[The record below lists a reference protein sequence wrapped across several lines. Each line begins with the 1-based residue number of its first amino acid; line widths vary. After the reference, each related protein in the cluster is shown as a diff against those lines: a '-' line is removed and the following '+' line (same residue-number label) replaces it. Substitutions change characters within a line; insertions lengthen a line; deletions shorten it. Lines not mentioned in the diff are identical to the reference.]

1 MQWPDAES
9 FGFLQVIMYTYIASA
24 LFWVLLFMPKEQRHE
39 HAERNA
45 RRALFCWGGLV
56 NLRFLL
62 KMLPV
67 VSCYIDLNKKVDS
80 RFVSSLQEVSLSY
93 RLFKHHL

>member
-1 MQWPDAES
+1 
-9 FGFLQVIMYTYIASA
+9 MYTFIASA
-24 LFWVLLFMPKEQRHE
+24 LFWVLLFMPKKQRKE
-39 HAERNA
+39 HAERNT

-56 NLRFLL
+56 KLRFLL

-67 VSCYIDLNKKVDS
+67 VSCYIDLNKKVDP